1 MEIMIV
7 AVGTRQPTWVQQGY
21 DEYARRMPP
30 EFPVRL
36 KEVKAEPRDL
46 GKSALANQAAE
57 AVRIRQAIPKGTAM
71 VLLDER
77 GQRLT
82 SRGLGDWLGEQ
93 REAVR
98 SLAIV
103 IGGPDGLDETL
114 KSEARGLLRL
124 SDLTLP
130 HGMVRVLLA
139 EQLYRAAMILQGHP
153 YHRD

>member
-1 MEIMIV
+1 MEMMIV
-7 AVGTRQPTWVQQGY
+7 AVGTRQPNWVQQGY

-30 EFPVRL
+30 EFPLRL
-36 KEVKAEPRDL
+36 KEVKAEPREL
-46 GKSALANQAAE
+46 GKTSLQNQSAE
-57 AVRIRQAIPKGTAM
+57 ALRIRQAIPKGTPM

-77 GQRLT
+77 GQRMT

-93 REAVR
+93 RAQHR

-103 IGGPDGLDETL
+103 IGGPDGLDDTL
-114 KSEARGLLRL
+114 KSEAKGLLRL